1 MAKHMEFEKDHYCEF
16 TNKKCTLANQ
26 LNIHEIIR
34 GSLLVI
40 LIELSAS
47 KQGFSVGTL
56 LRL

>member
-1 MAKHMEFEKDHYCEF
+1 MAKHIELEKDHYCEF

-40 LIELSAS
+40 LIELSVS
-47 KQGFSVGTL
+47 E
-56 LRL
+56 

>member
-1 MAKHMEFEKDHYCEF
+1 MAKHMEFEKDHCEF

-40 LIELSAS
+40 LIELSVS
-47 KQGFSVGTL
+47 E
-56 LRL
+56 